1 MVIGSHVSIDG
12 SRQKFYKIKYEGKDG
27 QWAGNGYVI
36 SKQSASVYSEQT
48 ISGAVQ
54 EKGAQMIV

>member
-1 MVIGSHVSIDG
+1 VSIDG